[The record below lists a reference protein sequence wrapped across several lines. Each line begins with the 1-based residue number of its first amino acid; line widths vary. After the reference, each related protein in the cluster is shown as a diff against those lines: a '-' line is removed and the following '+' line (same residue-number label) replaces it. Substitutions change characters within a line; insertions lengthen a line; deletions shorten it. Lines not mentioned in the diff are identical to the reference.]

1 MKNAKI
7 SGIKLFAVTAV
18 LAQALSIACSHREA
32 KQADS
37 TSVMP
42 DSRAA
47 AVVGAQKYVTVS
59 FNQGQTT
66 LRDSDK
72 AALRSLTSQ
81 VDENR
86 VSEIL
91 VLAWGDKEYP
101 ADGVKA
107 ASRDIRLADQRA
119 SNIKKYIQDDLDFD
133 ADVDRHNMAERPG
146 TMAKLFRTQDFEVKN
161 TLESTGEMPVTTAV
175 NEPVVMDR
183 KASSA
188 LILLKYE

>member
-1 MKNAKI
+1 MFNQEI
-7 SGIKLFAVTAV
+7 SKVKVFALTAV
-18 LAQALSIACSHREA
+18 LAQAVSISCSHNP
-32 KQADS
+32 KNADS
-37 TSVMP
+37 TSPVQE
-42 DSRAA
+42 SRAA
-47 AVVGAQKYVTVS
+47 ASIGAQKYLTVN
-59 FNQGQTT
+59 FTEGQTS
-66 LRDSDK
+66 LRESDK
-72 AALRSLTSQ
+72 AALRNLTSA

-86 VSEIL
+86 VSEII

-107 ASRDIRLADQRA
+107 ASRDVRLADQRA
-119 SNIKKYIQDDLDFD
+119 TNIKKFIQDDLAFD

-146 TMAKLFRTQDFEVKN
+146 AMAKIFRTQDFEVKN
-161 TLESTGEMPVTTAV
+161 TLESTGEMPVTTSA

>member
-1 MKNAKI
+1 MLNQKVSRVKV
-7 SGIKLFAVTAV
+7 FAITAV
-18 LAQALSIACSHREA
+18 LAQAVSISCSHSA
-32 KQADS
+32 KNADANAP
-37 TSVMP
+37 MQE
-42 DSRAA
+42 SRAA
-47 AVVGAQKYVTVS
+47 AAVGAQKYVAVN
-59 FNQGQTT
+59 FANGQTS

-81 VDENR
+81 VDESR
-86 VSEIL
+86 VSEII

-107 ASRDIRLADQRA
+107 ASRDVKLAEQRA
-119 SNIKKYIQDDLDFD
+119 ANIKKFIQDDLAFD

-146 TMAKLFRTQDFEVKN
+146 TMAKIFRTQDFEVKN
-161 TLESTGEMPVTTAV
+161 TLESTGEMPVTTAA

-188 LILLKYE
+188 LVLLKYE

>member
-1 MKNAKI
+1 MLKTNV
-7 SGIKLFAVTAV
+7 SRIKLLALTAV
-18 LAQALSIACSHREA
+18 LTQGLSIACSHNAKEA
-32 KQADS
+32 DAAS
-37 TSVMP
+37 PVS

-47 AVVGAQKYVTVS
+47 AVVGAQKYVTLN
-59 FNQGQTT
+59 FTQGQTS

-72 AALRSLTSQ
+72 AALRNLTSQ
-81 VDENR
+81 VDESR
-86 VSEIL
+86 VSEIV

-107 ASRDIRLADQRA
+107 ASRDVKLAEQRA
-119 SNIKKYIQDDLDFD
+119 SNIKKFINDDLAFD

-188 LILLKYE
+188 LVLLKYE

>member
-1 MKNAKI
+1 MLNAKVTKI
-7 SGIKLFAVTAV
+7 HILAVTAV
-18 LAQALSIACSHREA
+18 LAQLISVACSHQA
-32 KQADS
+32 KDADA
-37 TSVMP
+37 TSISS

-47 AVVGAQKYVTVS
+47 AVAGAQKYVS
-59 FNQGQTT
+59 ISYAEGQTSLNET
-66 LRDSDK
+66 DK
-72 AALRSLTSQ
+72 AAIRNLTAQ

-107 ASRDIRLADQRA
+107 SSRDIKLADQRTN
-119 SNIKKYIQDDLDFD
+119 NIKRFIQDDLDFD

-146 TMAKLFRTQDFEVKN
+146 AMAKLFRTQDFRVKN
-161 TLESTGEMPVTTAV
+161 TMESTGEMPVTTGA
-175 NEPVVMDR
+175 NEPITLDR

-188 LILLKYE
+188 LVLLKYE